1 MDIFYTIKWISR
13 NFIFFLIIGL
23 AAESAITKIRVR
35 RSSAL
40 PTKVAVLCDESL
52 HSCRNYFNALAVV
65 RKLNHR
71 RCTEEQRRRYNKI
84 INECRMANRRE
95 RIQKRQQK
103 KQLVV

>member
-40 PTKVAVLCDESL
+40 PTKVPVLCDKIMLSCPTYKREFAEAGKT
-52 HSCRNYFNALAVV
+52 HSRSCNKKQRKRYHEIRNYC
-65 RKLNHR
+65 RKIR
-71 RCTEEQRRRYNKI
+71 KPTEPEKTT
-84 INECRMANRRE
+84 
-95 RIQKRQQK
+95 K
-103 KQLVV
+103 KQLVG